1 LKLKQQIEISKE
13 LLKAC
18 KRQKPKAIAVLYTHY
33 SGQLYNTSFRLVKN
47 SHDAEDAVHEAF
59 IAAYKAF
66 PRYDVSKSPE
76 KWLKTLVINKS
87 IDMLR
92 KKKTYLTDLE
102 YIADFVEE
110 DDIQMNGIE
119 PDIVREALMN
129 LSDGYRSVLS
139 MYLLE
144 GLDYSEMSEY
154 LKIKESSVRS
164 HVSRGIKILRENLTK
179 MHYAG

>member
-1 LKLKQQIEISKE
+1 MKQQIEISKQ

-18 KRQKPKAIAVLYTHY
+18 KKQKPKAIGILYTYY
-33 SGQLYNTSFRLVKN
+33 SNTLYNTSFRFVKN
-47 SHDAEDAVHEAF
+47 SHDAEDVVHEAF
-59 IAAYKAF
+59 MSAYKAF
-66 PRYDVSKSPE
+66 PHFDLSKSPE

-92 KKKTYLTDLE
+92 KKKTYLTDFE
-102 YIADFVEE
+102 YVADFAEE

-164 HVSRGIKILRENLTK
+164 HVSRGMKILRENLIK